1 MVISNIVRVKFICF
15 DRKEIRDARYKES
28 VLEQLLSFIRNGSV
42 SNRALPRN
50 IYDEFFEVPHE
61 CQPNR
66 ISELQF
72 PWLPT
77 VKEFLDA
84 VNQKWAEEPWLNG
97 QSKRITATQE
107 KEEWMYKIL
116 THDCF
121 NHPVVGLQICFVS
134 LFLSRVKRKKEEE
147 EKQPRL
153 QVLGFFT
160 QRTTATP
167 KLSSKLKIIIKKIRK
182 KWSCLICREEGFEG
196 NYR

>member
-1 MVISNIVRVKFICF
+1 MSSIVRVKLICIY
-15 DRKEIRDARYKES
+15 RKEIRDARHKES

-61 CQPNR
+61 CHPNR

-97 QSKRITATQE
+97 QSKHITATQE

-116 THDCF
+116 TQDCVS
-121 NHPVVGLQICFVS
+121 HPVVRLQICFVS
-134 LFLSRVKRKKEEE
+134 FVSGKK
-147 EKQPRL
+147 
-153 QVLGFFT
+153 
-160 QRTTATP
+160 
-167 KLSSKLKIIIKKIRK
+167 KKK
-182 KWSCLICREEGFEG
+182 KKKNSHD
-196 NYR
+196 

>member
-1 MVISNIVRVKFICF
+1 MSSIVRVKVICF
-15 DRKEIRDARYKES
+15 GRKGIRDARHKES
-28 VLEQLLSFIRNGSV
+28 VLEQLLSFIRNGAV

-50 IYDEFFEVPHE
+50 IYDEFFEIPHE
-61 CQPNR
+61 CHPNR

-116 THDCF
+116 TQECF

-134 LFLSRVKRKKEEE
+134 LFLSQVDRKKKKRKTATTAST
-147 EKQPRL
+147 RIS
-153 QVLGFFT
+153 FT
-160 QRTTATP
+160 QITATP
-167 KLSSKLKIIIKKIRK
+167 KLSFKLKIIIKKIRK
-182 KWSCLICREEGFEG
+182 K
-196 NYR
+196 